1 MQHED
6 SVRQRIRRFGT
17 LMGVLIVVSGG
28 VLITQRL
35 SDETLALLSGLTCG
49 VGLMIPL
56 MVLAGWTLRQQAER
70 LRERS
75 RPAEPPQPVVVV
87 MPPMLPGY
95 TSQERPAVLQRG
107 SSTREFTIVGEE

>member
-1 MQHED
+1 MQNED

-35 SDETLALLSGLTCG
+35 SGETLALLSGLTCG

-56 MVLAGWTLRQQAER
+56 VVLAIWTLRQQADR

-75 RPAEPPQPVVVV
+75 RPAEPSQPVVVV
-87 MPPMLPGY
+87 MPPLLPGY
-95 TSQERPAVLQRG
+95 TSQERPAVLHRSQ
-107 SSTREFTIVGEE
+107 SAREFTIVGEE